1 MVLFSRGEYF
11 GSAVPDIERPRD
23 PLTAYN
29 IEQKLQ
35 INFKLVNNLILHR
48 KPCPLSTELKQGGH
62 VIVYVLQRVWPRL
75 VSKGRLVRDIS
86 EKRG

>member
-29 IEQKLQ
+29 I
-35 INFKLVNNLILHR
+35 
-48 KPCPLSTELKQGGH
+48 PTELKQGGH